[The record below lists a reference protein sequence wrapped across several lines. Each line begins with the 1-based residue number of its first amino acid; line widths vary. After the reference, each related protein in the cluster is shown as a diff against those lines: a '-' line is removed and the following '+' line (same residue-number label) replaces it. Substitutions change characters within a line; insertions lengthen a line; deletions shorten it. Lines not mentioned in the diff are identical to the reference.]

1 MQNIRNNRDLNNEK
15 KFSIMLSDVDGD
27 NNE

>member
-15 KFSIMLSDVDGD
+15 NFSIMLSDVDGD